1 MSKDAM
7 KKYESGICAY
17 CGKKKEEHNIEG
29 IFIWCDESPEDI
41 PTFADSGIAGVER
54 NAFEL
59 LQAAENLYLYFYV
72 NGTKDKKALEL
83 IEELG
88 RAIVKSKGIKTPT
101 P

>member
-59 LQAAENLYLYFYV
+59 L
-72 NGTKDKKALEL
+72 KKSITNESRREL
-83 IEELG
+83 LQEYE
-88 RAIVKSKGIKTPT
+88 SIKKV
-101 P
+101 

>member
-1 MSKDAM
+1 MTRSKISQQILDETP
-7 KKYESGICAY
+7 KETRDLVRAY
-17 CGKKKEEHNIEG
+17 GDLKVELANL
-29 IFIWCDESPEDI
+29 
-41 PTFADSGIAGVER
+41 ER

-59 LQAAENLYLYFYV
+59 LQAAGNLYLYFYV
-72 NGTKDKKALEL
+72 NGTKDKKAFEL